1 MRDKDNMKDLNYFNP
16 MKLREKYSAK
26 SVSTGNNYSSFWL
39 DNDWDN
45 TTSFFDE
52 EVEKPGVD
60 LIALASYRRAIA
72 NFVNIVTSKNIP
84 VTFTS
89 QGDSFTDG
97 KKVTISSKLDDKL
110 FDSTVGLALHEGSHI
125 LLSDFDFVKN
135 LEFNI
140 PKEYIDRG
148 FTKGYSEFD
157 VKVHIK
163 NLLNFVEDRRIDY
176 HVFSNAPG
184 YKGYYHSMYDKYF
197 RAKVVDKGLLSDEY
211 TDENLDSY
219 FFRIINITNSNTRL
233 DKLNGLREIW
243 KVLDLKNISRLGST
257 EESFNTALD
266 VYNVVLNNLPDGV
279 EKTNKDTGEV
289 SYERADG
296 SGDSNHSD
304 SNMDSGSEE
313 SREITEEEFNDLLDS
328 IESGETKEG
337 EGNVSVDVGGSED
350 SDSDG
355 TVGGGTT
362 DGKTSDD
369 KTSDGGTEVG
379 KKKSEITLSDAQ
391 KKQLENAIKKQKKFM
406 DEEIQKK
413 KLSKKDK
420 SAIDA
425 IDASGMS
432 YKEVGKDLKDR
443 YDGKS
448 KKTKCILVKNL
459 NKSLVESGTVSMLS
473 SHSYY
478 RSDTEE
484 AIEEGLRLGT
494 ILGRKL
500 SVRTESRDTKYTR
513 KDTGRIDKRLIAELG
528 FGNSNVFSQTF
539 VDTYPDAFL
548 HISVD
553 ASGSMSGGKW
563 ERTMKSVVAM
573 TKAIDMIEGVDVVV
587 SFRSTQDSGGG
598 RSRSSRE
605 HPIMLIAYDS
615 RKDSLVKVKTLWK
628 HIRCNGTTPEGLCY
642 EAIMDEMVEGMK
654 DRESYFLNFSD
665 GMPMFSNDDVNYYH
679 GEALDHTRKMVK
691 EIRNRGIKVMSYFIG
706 DSYDGERNMGDFKR
720 MYGKDSEFVDVTSV
734 TAVSRT
740 MNKKFLEKN

>member
-16 MKLREKYSAK
+16 MKLREKYSVK
-26 SVSTGNNYSSFWL
+26 KSTGNNYSSFWL
-39 DNDWDN
+39 DNDWD
-45 TTSFFDE
+45 TTSSWDDE
-52 EVEKPGVD
+52 DDKPKGPD

-97 KKVTISSKLDDKL
+97 KKVTISAKLDDKL

-432 YKEVGKDLKDR
+432 YKEVGKDLKDTW
-443 YDGKS
+443 DGKS